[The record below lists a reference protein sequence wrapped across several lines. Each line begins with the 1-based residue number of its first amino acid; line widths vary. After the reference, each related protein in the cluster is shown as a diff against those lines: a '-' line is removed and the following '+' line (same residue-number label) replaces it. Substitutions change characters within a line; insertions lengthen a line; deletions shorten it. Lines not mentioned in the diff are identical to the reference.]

1 MSYFLTNKNT
11 RVFNVDLAK
20 AIGLNEAI
28 VLQQIQYWIEIK
40 ESDVSKY
47 KDSFHDGYLWVYNSI
62 PNWQEQ
68 LPFWSYDT
76 VKRTLKSLENQ
87 ELVFVG
93 VFNKVKYDKTKW
105 YRINYAKVEEKVAQ
119 THENNDECKLPLS
132 TSAEL
137 HDGKMQDA
145 LTNTKE
151 YTDTSTNTSI
161 ECIKWYQTEKSF
173 DTATFLSYEILEKQI
188 VKCLNELGYSETEDK
203 ETVKKVIHI
212 VEYYYDAYEN
222 TFGATHPV
230 ISNKAMS
237 GMLDRL
243 ISGSEKTSDYRLDT
257 EVYETLIDKHFRTQY
272 KNCDYNICHFMTEEI
287 RNNRFYETL
296 Y

>member
-47 KDSFHDGYLWVYNSI
+47 KDSFHDGYCWVYNSYAD
-62 PNWQEQ
+62 WQKQ
-68 LPFWSYDT
+68 LPFWCL
-76 VKRTLKSLENQ
+76 RTIKTIFKSLENKGY
-87 ELVFVG
+87 VISG
-93 VFNKVKYDKTKW
+93 KFNKYGYDKTKW
-105 YRINYAKVEEKVAQ
+105 YRINYELLDKAVNELSANVALSKVQ
-119 THENNDECKLPLS
+119 
-132 TSAEL
+132 EL
-137 HDGKMQDA
+137 HDGECKVGP
-145 LTNTKE
+145 TNTKD

-173 DTATFLSYEILEKQI
+173 DTSTPFSYGILEKQI
-188 VKCLNELGYSETEDK
+188 VKCLNELGYSETEDR
-203 ETVKKVIHI
+203 ETVKNVIHI

-222 TFGATHPV
+222 TFGETHPV

-243 ISGSEKTSDYRLDT
+243 VSGSEKTSDYRFDT
-257 EVYETLIDKHFRTQY
+257 EVYEALIDKHFRTQY